1 MTNWLRDPTLG
12 PGLIQDEPHLT
23 DTFHRTVG
31 RGLFKE
37 CDAITLAMYQAH
49 SEIQVIYFLLG
60 QVYAH
65 DYEYK
70 SNPPRYVRRYSPIEG
85 WIKELQM
92 PIRYLDQC
100 YSIVIGGGHFARANR
115 SRYKSYQDFT
125 VELLGRRNF
134 KIAFRK
140 HSEFPLLLQRGA
152 EKLWLESNNEV
163 VEIWRT
169 RVFLC
174 SLPKLGAGRE
184 SSPNVS
190 TPKIRTIEK

>member
-49 SEIQVIYFLLG
+49 SEIHVIYFLLG

-85 WIKELQM
+85 W
-92 PIRYLDQC
+92 DQRTADADQVSRPMLLNC
-100 YSIVIGGGHFARANR
+100 NR
-115 SRYKSYQDFT
+115 RWPFCTGQQKS
-125 VELLGRRNF
+125 L
-134 KIAFRK
+134 
-140 HSEFPLLLQRGA
+140 
-152 EKLWLESNNEV
+152 
-163 VEIWRT
+163 
-169 RVFLC
+169 
-174 SLPKLGAGRE
+174 
-184 SSPNVS
+184 
-190 TPKIRTIEK
+190 